1 MADLIVVKAK
11 IKEVIQNYQISA
23 DYVDELDKKVRDI
36 IAKSIERADA
46 NHRRTVMAK
55 DI

>member
-1 MADLIVVKAK
+1 MSDLIVVKAK
-11 IKEVIQNYQISA
+11 IKEVVEGYQISA
-23 DYVDELDKKVRDI
+23 DYADALDGAVRELIK
-36 IAKSIERADA
+36 KSIERAEA

>member
-11 IKEVIQNYQISA
+11 IKEVVGNYQVSN
-23 DYVDELDKKVRDI
+23 DYVDELDKKVRNLI
-36 IAKSIERADA
+36 KKSIERAEA